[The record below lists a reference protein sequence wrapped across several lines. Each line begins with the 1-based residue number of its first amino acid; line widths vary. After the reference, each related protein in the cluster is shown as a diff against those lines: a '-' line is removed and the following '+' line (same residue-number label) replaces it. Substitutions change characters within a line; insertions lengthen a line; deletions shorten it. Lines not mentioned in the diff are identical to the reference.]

1 MRVKEDSEEASFSTL
16 TSREPPRN
24 QQNIASGAGT
34 GSVPIT
40 SNNNTA
46 ALCREIRIVQDLIER
61 CLQLFLDKDEVVKT
75 LFEQA
80 RIQPDFTRIGKSL
93 VPPTSLLIFSSTYR
107 NALPPTTLQVHNL
120 ITDKKNERLEQEN
133 AEFFK
138 AYCIKLILKK
148 QISVFNELLE
158 KHHHLLNYAASLE
171 YPLAPMQEG
180 VQHMPVDNLHNGY
193 TLLQQHPIPSTVH
206 PQNDSMGTF
215 SNYDLVYE
223 NPKSGNFHSTHMNYG
238 GWMPMDN
245 NTADKAPTQPFIKSE
260 IPSPVS
266 VAPFDQYP
274 FVPREMPE
282 SMDPSSFDFAELS
295 HVRSP
300 GQVLLQPANAGFNNL
315 SDIGEYSVSTG
326 LRDPSEQND
335 NVDKFFADTIPATQ
349 SQS

>member
-40 SNNNTA
+40 SNNNTD

-80 RIQPDFTRIGKSL
+80 RIQPDFTRI
-93 VPPTSLLIFSSTYR
+93 VW
-107 NALPPTTLQVHNL
+107 N
-120 ITDKKNERLEQEN
+120 RLEQEN

-158 KHHHLLNYAASLE
+158 KHHHLLNYAAPLE

-180 VQHMPVDNLHNGY
+180 IQHMPVDNLHNGY

-223 NPKSGNFHSTHMNYG
+223 NPESGNFHSTRLNYG

-245 NTADKAPTQPFIKSE
+245 NTTDIAPTQPFIKSE

-282 SMDPSSFDFAELS
+282 SVDPSSFDFAELS

-315 SDIGEYSVSTG
+315 ADIGEYSVSTG

-335 NVDKFFADTIPATQ
+335 NVDKFFADTIPATH

>member
-1 MRVKEDSEEASFSTL
+1 MRVKEDLEEASFSTL
-16 TSREPPRN
+16 SSREPPRN

-80 RIQPDFTRIGKSL
+80 RIQPDFTRI
-93 VPPTSLLIFSSTYR
+93 
-107 NALPPTTLQVHNL
+107 
-120 ITDKKNERLEQEN
+120 
-133 AEFFK
+133 
-138 AYCIKLILKK
+138 
-148 QISVFNELLE
+148 
-158 KHHHLLNYAASLE
+158 
-171 YPLAPMQEG
+171 
-180 VQHMPVDNLHNGY
+180 VDNLHNGY

-223 NPKSGNFHSTHMNYG
+223 NPESGNFHSTHMNYG

-245 NTADKAPTQPFIKSE
+245 NTADIAPTQPFTKSE

-274 FVPREMPE
+274 FVPREMPK
-282 SMDPSSFDFAELS
+282 SVDPSSFDLAELS

-300 GQVLLQPANAGFNNL
+300 GQVLLQTANAGFNNL
-315 SDIGEYSVSTG
+315 SDIGEYLVSTG

-335 NVDKFFADTIPATQ
+335 NVDKFFADTIPATH

>member
-1 MRVKEDSEEASFSTL
+1 MRVKEDLEEASFSTL
-16 TSREPPRN
+16 SSREPPRN

-80 RIQPDFTRIGKSL
+80 RIQPDFTRI
-93 VPPTSLLIFSSTYR
+93 VW
-107 NALPPTTLQVHNL
+107 N
-120 ITDKKNERLEQEN
+120 RLEQEN

-158 KHHHLLNYAASLE
+158 KHHHLLNYAAPLE

-180 VQHMPVDNLHNGY
+180 IQHMPVDNLHNGY

-223 NPKSGNFHSTHMNYG
+223 NPESGNFHSTHMNYG

-245 NTADKAPTQPFIKSE
+245 NTADIAPTQPFTKSE

-274 FVPREMPE
+274 FVPREMPK
-282 SMDPSSFDFAELS
+282 SVDPSSFDLAELS

-300 GQVLLQPANAGFNNL
+300 GQVLLQTANAGFNNL
-315 SDIGEYSVSTG
+315 SDIGEYLVSTG

-335 NVDKFFADTIPATQ
+335 NVDKFFADTIPATH

>member
-46 ALCREIRIVQDLIER
+46 ALCREIRIVQNLIER

-80 RIQPDFTRIGKSL
+80 RIQPDFTRI
-93 VPPTSLLIFSSTYR
+93 VW
-107 NALPPTTLQVHNL
+107 N
-120 ITDKKNERLEQEN
+120 RLEQEN

-158 KHHHLLNYAASLE
+158 KHHHLLNYAAPLE

-180 VQHMPVDNLHNGY
+180 IQHMPVDNLHNGY

-223 NPKSGNFHSTHMNYG
+223 NPESGNFHSTHMNYG

-266 VAPFDQYP
+266 VAPFDQYL

-282 SMDPSSFDFAELS
+282 SVDPSSFDFAELS

-300 GQVLLQPANAGFNNL
+300 GQVLLQPANADFNNL
-315 SDIGEYSVSTG
+315 SDIGEYLVSTG

-335 NVDKFFADTIPATQ
+335 NVDKFFADTIPATH

>member
-80 RIQPDFTRIGKSL
+80 RIQPDFTRI
-93 VPPTSLLIFSSTYR
+93 VW
-107 NALPPTTLQVHNL
+107 N
-120 ITDKKNERLEQEN
+120 RLEQEN

-158 KHHHLLNYAASLE
+158 KHHHLLNYAAPLE
-171 YPLAPMQEG
+171 NPLAPMQEG
-180 VQHMPVDNLHNGY
+180 IQHMPVDNLHNGY

-223 NPKSGNFHSTHMNYG
+223 NPESGNFHSTHMNYG

-274 FVPREMPE
+274 VVPREMPE
-282 SMDPSSFDFAELS
+282 SVDPSSFDFAELS
-295 HVRSP
+295 HVRSL

-335 NVDKFFADTIPATQ
+335 NVDKFFADTIPATH

>member
-1 MRVKEDSEEASFSTL
+1 MRVKEDLEEASFSTL
-16 TSREPPRN
+16 SSREPPRN

-46 ALCREIRIVQDLIER
+46 ALCREIRI
-61 CLQLFLDKDEVVKT
+61 LFLDKDEVVKT

-80 RIQPDFTRIGKSL
+80 RIQPDFTRI
-93 VPPTSLLIFSSTYR
+93 VW
-107 NALPPTTLQVHNL
+107 N
-120 ITDKKNERLEQEN
+120 RLEQEN

-158 KHHHLLNYAASLE
+158 KHHHLLNYAAPLE

-180 VQHMPVDNLHNGY
+180 IQHMPVDNLHNGY

-223 NPKSGNFHSTHMNYG
+223 NPESGNFHSTHMNYG

-245 NTADKAPTQPFIKSE
+245 NTADIAPTQPFTKSE

-274 FVPREMPE
+274 FVPREMPK
-282 SMDPSSFDFAELS
+282 SVDPSSFDLAELS

-300 GQVLLQPANAGFNNL
+300 GQVLLQTANAGFNNL
-315 SDIGEYSVSTG
+315 SDIGEYLVSTG

-335 NVDKFFADTIPATQ
+335 NVDKFFADTIPATH

>member
-16 TSREPPRN
+16 TSSEPPRN
-24 QQNIASGAGT
+24 QQNITSGAGT
-34 GSVPIT
+34 GSAPIA
-40 SNNNTA
+40 SNNNIA
-46 ALCREIRIVQDLIER
+46 ALCREIRIVQYLIER

-93 VPPTSLLIFSSTYR
+93 IPPTGLLISSSTYR

-120 ITDKKNERLEQEN
+120 SFL
-133 AEFFK
+133 
-138 AYCIKLILKK
+138 
-148 QISVFNELLE
+148 
-158 KHHHLLNYAASLE
+158 SLFCST
-171 YPLAPMQEG
+171 
-180 VQHMPVDNLHNGY
+180 VDNLHNGY

-223 NPKSGNFHSTHMNYG
+223 NPESGNFHSTHMNYG
-238 GWMPMDN
+238 GWMPVDN
-245 NTADKAPTQPFIKSE
+245 STADIAPTQPFIKSE

-274 FVPREMPE
+274 FIPREMPE
-282 SMDPSSFDFAELS
+282 SVDPSSFDFAELS

-315 SDIGEYSVSTG
+315 ADIGEYSVSTG

-335 NVDKFFADTIPATQ
+335 NGKLPVLSLVFLDFQSASRFLMEFLFSLHQLTSSLPIPFLLHTFNHKKNLKANALQ
-349 SQS
+349 YEP

>member
-1 MRVKEDSEEASFSTL
+1 MRVKEDLEEASFSTL
-16 TSREPPRN
+16 SSREPPRN

-46 ALCREIRIVQDLIER
+46 ALCREIRI
-61 CLQLFLDKDEVVKT
+61 LFLDKDEVVKT

-80 RIQPDFTRIGKSL
+80 RIQPDFTRI
-93 VPPTSLLIFSSTYR
+93 
-107 NALPPTTLQVHNL
+107 
-120 ITDKKNERLEQEN
+120 
-133 AEFFK
+133 
-138 AYCIKLILKK
+138 
-148 QISVFNELLE
+148 
-158 KHHHLLNYAASLE
+158 
-171 YPLAPMQEG
+171 
-180 VQHMPVDNLHNGY
+180 VDNLHNGY

-223 NPKSGNFHSTHMNYG
+223 NPESGNFHSTHMNYG

-245 NTADKAPTQPFIKSE
+245 NTADIAPTQPFTKSE

-274 FVPREMPE
+274 FVPREMPK
-282 SMDPSSFDFAELS
+282 SVDPSSFDLAELS

-300 GQVLLQPANAGFNNL
+300 GQVLLQTANAGFNNL
-315 SDIGEYSVSTG
+315 SDIGEYLVSTG

-335 NVDKFFADTIPATQ
+335 NVDKFFADTIPATH